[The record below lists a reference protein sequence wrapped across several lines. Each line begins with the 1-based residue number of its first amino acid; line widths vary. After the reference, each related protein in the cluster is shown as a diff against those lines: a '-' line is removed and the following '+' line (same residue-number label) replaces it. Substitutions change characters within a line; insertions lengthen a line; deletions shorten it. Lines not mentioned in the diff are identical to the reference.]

1 MKLLTAVLVLF
12 AAAAIAGV
20 AQPHFARSADTTAA
34 KTITVS
40 GDGSVETVPD
50 RAAFS
55 FTVTSTAD
63 TAKAALAKNG
73 AAADAVV
80 AALKGAKVQTSGL
93 SLDPRLDDSG
103 AAILG
108 YTASTTVTADAELAQ
123 AGALVDAAVAAGATG
138 VSGPSFSAS
147 DRAAFYDQA
156 LKDAVADAKAKAT
169 ALADAAG
176 LTLAGVQ
183 SVAEGS
189 ASYPQPVFAAPAGA
203 ATKLV
208 PGTETIE
215 ATVTVTYAAAG

>member
-63 TAKAALAKNG
+63 TARTALAKNG
-73 AAADAVV
+73 VAADAVV
-80 AALKGAKVQTSGL
+80 AALNGAKVQTSGL
-93 SLDPRLDDSG
+93 SLDPRLDARG

-123 AGALVDAAVAAGATG
+123 AGALIDAAVAAGATG

-147 DRAAFYDQA
+147 DRTALYAQA
-156 LKDAVADAKAKAT
+156 LKEAVADARTKAT
-169 ALADAAG
+169 ALAGAAG
-176 LTLAGVQ
+176 LTLGGVQ

-189 ASYPQPVFAAPAGA
+189 ASYPQPVCAAPAGA
-203 ATKLV
+203 VTTLV
-208 PGTETIE
+208 PGTETID
-215 ATVTVTYAAAG
+215 ATVTVTFAAAG